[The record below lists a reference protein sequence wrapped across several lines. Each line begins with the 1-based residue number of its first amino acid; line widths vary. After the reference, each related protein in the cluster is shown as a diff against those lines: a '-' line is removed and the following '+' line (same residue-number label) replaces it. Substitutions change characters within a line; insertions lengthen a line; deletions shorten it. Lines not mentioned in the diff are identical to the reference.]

1 MAKAR
6 KVKGESI
13 SAIAEALGVSRVT
26 LYRHIGWPSHFPHSS
41 EPLSRHTRRI
51 EAQVR
56 FKACSPGETPGKVV
70 QRQFKGVRACPG
82 RIEGACALP
91 TGKVKWFNNEKGFG
105 FLSRDDG
112 GDVFVHSSVLPAGV
126 DSLKPGQRV
135 EFGVVA
141 GQRGDQALSV
151 SLLDPTPS
159 VAAAQRKKPDE
170 LASIVQ
176 DLTTLLE
183 NITPMLEKGRYPDKA
198 SGKKIAGLLR
208 AVADQLDV

>member
-1 MAKAR
+1 
-6 KVKGESI
+6 
-13 SAIAEALGVSRVT
+13 
-26 LYRHIGWPSHFPHSS
+26 
-41 EPLSRHTRRI
+41 
-51 EAQVR
+51 
-56 FKACSPGETPGKVV
+56 
-70 QRQFKGVRACPG
+70 
-82 RIEGACALP
+82 
-91 TGKVKWFNNEKGFG
+91 
-105 FLSRDDG
+105 
-112 GDVFVHSSVLPAGV
+112 
-126 DSLKPGQRV
+126 V

-151 SLLDPTPS
+151 VLLEPAPS

-183 NITPMLEKGRYPDKA
+183 NLAPMLEGGRYPDRG

>member
-1 MAKAR
+1 M
-6 KVKGESI
+6 
-13 SAIAEALGVSRVT
+13 
-26 LYRHIGWPSHFPHSS
+26 
-41 EPLSRHTRRI
+41 
-51 EAQVR
+51 
-56 FKACSPGETPGKVV
+56 
-70 QRQFKGVRACPG
+70 
-82 RIEGACALP
+82 P
-91 TGKVKWFNNEKGFG
+91 TGKVKWFNSEKGFG

-126 DSLKPGQRV
+126 DTLKPGQKV

-151 SLLDPTPS
+151 TVLEPPS

-183 NITPMLEKGRYPDKA
+183 NITPMLERGRYPDRA
-198 SGKKIAGLLR
+198 AGGKIAGLLR

>member
-1 MAKAR
+1 M
-6 KVKGESI
+6 
-13 SAIAEALGVSRVT
+13 
-26 LYRHIGWPSHFPHSS
+26 
-41 EPLSRHTRRI
+41 
-51 EAQVR
+51 
-56 FKACSPGETPGKVV
+56 
-70 QRQFKGVRACPG
+70 
-82 RIEGACALP
+82 P
-91 TGKVKWFNNEKGFG
+91 TGKVKWFNSEKGFG

-126 DSLKPGQRV
+126 DVLKPGQRV

-151 SLLDPTPS
+151 TILDPTPS

-183 NITPMLEKGRYPDKA
+183 NITPMLEKGRYPEKA

>member
-1 MAKAR
+1 M
-6 KVKGESI
+6 
-13 SAIAEALGVSRVT
+13 
-26 LYRHIGWPSHFPHSS
+26 
-41 EPLSRHTRRI
+41 
-51 EAQVR
+51 
-56 FKACSPGETPGKVV
+56 
-70 QRQFKGVRACPG
+70 
-82 RIEGACALP
+82 P
-91 TGKVKWFNNEKGFG
+91 TGKVKWFNSEKGFG

-126 DSLKPGQRV
+126 ETLKPGQRV

-151 SLLDPTPS
+151 VVLDPTPS

-176 DLTTLLE
+176 DLMILMEGISTSLG
-183 NITPMLEKGRYPDKA
+183 NGRYPDKTA
-198 SGKKIAGLLR
+198 GKQVAGLLR

>member
-1 MAKAR
+1 M
-6 KVKGESI
+6 
-13 SAIAEALGVSRVT
+13 
-26 LYRHIGWPSHFPHSS
+26 
-41 EPLSRHTRRI
+41 
-51 EAQVR
+51 
-56 FKACSPGETPGKVV
+56 
-70 QRQFKGVRACPG
+70 
-82 RIEGACALP
+82 P
-91 TGKVKWFNNEKGFG
+91 TGKVKWFNSEKGFG

-126 DSLKPGQRV
+126 EELKPGQRV

-151 SLLDPTPS
+151 TVLDPTPS
-159 VAAAQRKKPDE
+159 LAAAARKKPDE

-183 NITPMLEKGRYPDKA
+183 NITPMLEKGRYPERA

>member
-1 MAKAR
+1 M
-6 KVKGESI
+6 
-13 SAIAEALGVSRVT
+13 
-26 LYRHIGWPSHFPHSS
+26 
-41 EPLSRHTRRI
+41 
-51 EAQVR
+51 
-56 FKACSPGETPGKVV
+56 
-70 QRQFKGVRACPG
+70 
-82 RIEGACALP
+82 P
-91 TGKVKWFNNEKGFG
+91 TGKVKWFNSEKGFG

-126 DSLKPGQRV
+126 ETLKPGQRV

-141 GQRGDQALSV
+141 GQRGDQALSLT
-151 SLLDPTPS
+151 LLETPS

-183 NITPMLEKGRYPDKA
+183 NITPMLERGRYPDKA
-198 SGKKIAGLLR
+198 AGKKIAGLLR

>member
-1 MAKAR
+1 M
-6 KVKGESI
+6 
-13 SAIAEALGVSRVT
+13 
-26 LYRHIGWPSHFPHSS
+26 
-41 EPLSRHTRRI
+41 
-51 EAQVR
+51 
-56 FKACSPGETPGKVV
+56 
-70 QRQFKGVRACPG
+70 
-82 RIEGACALP
+82 P
-91 TGKVKWFNNEKGFG
+91 TGKVKWFNSEKGFG

-126 DSLKPGQRV
+126 ETLKPGQRV

-141 GQRGDQALSV
+141 GQRGDQALSLTV
-151 SLLDPTPS
+151 IDPAPS

-183 NITPMLEKGRYPDKA
+183 NLTPNLEKGRYPDRT
-198 SGKKIAGLLR
+198 SGKQIAGLLR

>member
-1 MAKAR
+1 M
-6 KVKGESI
+6 
-13 SAIAEALGVSRVT
+13 
-26 LYRHIGWPSHFPHSS
+26 
-41 EPLSRHTRRI
+41 
-51 EAQVR
+51 
-56 FKACSPGETPGKVV
+56 
-70 QRQFKGVRACPG
+70 
-82 RIEGACALP
+82 P
-91 TGKVKWFNNEKGFG
+91 TGKVKWFNSEKGFG

-112 GDVFVHSSVLPAGV
+112 GDVFVHSSVLPDGL

-151 SLLDPTPS
+151 TVLDPAPS
-159 VAAAQRKKPDE
+159 VAAAQRRKPDE

-183 NITPMLEKGRYPDKA
+183 NITPSLERGRYPDKVQ
-198 SGKKIAGLLR
+198 GKKIAGLLR

>member
-1 MAKAR
+1 
-6 KVKGESI
+6 V
-13 SAIAEALGVSRVT
+13 
-26 LYRHIGWPSHFPHSS
+26 
-41 EPLSRHTRRI
+41 
-51 EAQVR
+51 
-56 FKACSPGETPGKVV
+56 
-70 QRQFKGVRACPG
+70 
-82 RIEGACALP
+82 P
-91 TGKVKWFNNEKGFG
+91 TGKVKWFNSEKGFG

-126 DSLKPGQRV
+126 DVLKPGQRV

-151 SLLDPTPS
+151 SILDPTPS
-159 VAAAQRKKPDE
+159 VAAAQRRKPDE

>member
-1 MAKAR
+1 M
-6 KVKGESI
+6 
-13 SAIAEALGVSRVT
+13 
-26 LYRHIGWPSHFPHSS
+26 
-41 EPLSRHTRRI
+41 
-51 EAQVR
+51 
-56 FKACSPGETPGKVV
+56 
-70 QRQFKGVRACPG
+70 
-82 RIEGACALP
+82 P
-91 TGKVKWFNNEKGFG
+91 TGKVKWFNSEKGFG

-126 DSLKPGQRV
+126 ETLKPGQRV

-151 SLLDPTPS
+151 TVLETPS